1 MVTHNSDR
9 AVCMLWLVPFLFASS
24 LVASARH
31 SHDWETTP
39 IQLAL
44 AFTLLAVGYSTA
56 LFYKYPPGNRRD
68 RFGQTAF
75 IVFISLSAFVVITRL
90 LFPIPSTPFNDQ
102 TRINRILDGLL
113 LWPFV
118 TFSLVAIVF
127 AVASQN
133 WRHSLYI
140 SFSAIFMLV
149 LALSMHG
156 TSQHWLRSF
165 NSLLT

>member
-1 MVTHNSDR
+1 
-9 AVCMLWLVPFLFASS
+9 MLWLAPFLFASS

-39 IQLAL
+39 IQWAL
-44 AFTLLAVGYSTA
+44 AFTLLAIGYSTA
-56 LFYKYPPGNRRD
+56 SFHRSSASNRRE
-68 RFGQTAF
+68 RLGKTAF
-75 IVFISLSAFVVITRL
+75 IVFSSLSACVVITRL
-90 LFPIPSTPFNDQ
+90 LFPSPSIPFHDH
-102 TRINRILDGLL
+102 TRINRVLDGLL

-127 AVASQN
+127 AAASQN

-156 TSQHWLRSF
+156 TAEHWLRSF
-165 NSLLT
+165 NSLIT